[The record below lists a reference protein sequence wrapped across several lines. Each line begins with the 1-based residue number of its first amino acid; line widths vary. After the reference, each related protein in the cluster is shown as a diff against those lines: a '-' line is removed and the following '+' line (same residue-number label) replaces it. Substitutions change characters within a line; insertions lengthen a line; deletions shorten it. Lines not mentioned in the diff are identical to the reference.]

1 MGGIVMLIATRKMT
15 YQISEYEFET
25 VTESKVFQDNASI
38 SELKDW
44 FEYGNKSFHI
54 YASPAIQVQFV
65 EE

>member
-15 YQISEYEFET
+15 YQINEYEFET

-44 FEYGNKSFHI
+44 FEYGNKSLHI

-65 EE
+65 KE

>member
-1 MGGIVMLIATRKMT
+1 MGGVAMLIATRKMT

-44 FEYGNKSFHI
+44 FEDGNKSFHI
-54 YASPAIQVQFV
+54 YATPAIQVQFV
-65 EE
+65 KE

>member
-38 SELKDW
+38 LELKD
-44 FEYGNKSFHI
+44 
-54 YASPAIQVQFV
+54 
-65 EE
+65 